1 MKRSVF
7 GQLKKHGR
15 KDRKKD
21 VGFFPDISV
30 EREIR
35 QADEELPKEWKNGQA
50 EEEKSSGTEAPGSD
64 QARCHQS
71 PTCDERR
78 A

>member
-1 MKRSVF
+1 LRIAKGANIRGKKLF
-7 GQLKKHGR
+7 RPLQLN
-15 KDRKKD
+15 
-21 VGFFPDISV
+21 ISV